1 LSIICTGG
9 KELSGK
15 EDLRIIKTRRNIEST
30 FISLLE
36 KFSFEQITVKKI
48 LENALI
54 SKGTF
59 YAHYLDKYDL
69 AEKIVMSTLED
80 FRTGIKERLE
90 LLQAKEPAEL
100 WPSLQ
105 KTLQTVLPRLLLLKK
120 IHTDKIDVDRSVK
133 VIIREEYLAFQQK
146 QGNGSKYPAL
156 RAQIATNLVL
166 GFIEWQSEQPQSV
179 SLQDYVEEVHKLS
192 AEYREWLK

>member
-1 LSIICTGG
+1 M
-9 KELSGK
+9 SGK

-90 LLQAKEPAEL
+90 LLQAKEPTEL

-133 VIIREEYLAFQQK
+133 AIIREEYLAFQQK
-146 QGNGSKYPAL
+146 QGNASKHPAL

-192 AEYREWLK
+192 TEYREWLK